1 LKEWEKLSRFFEI
14 NHYENN
20 QQKMKGKI
28 MRTLFKKNYRVE
40 TGIAAMAA
48 GALLAGS
55 AFGASGQENGGKALT
70 ETELVHEIFNT
81 MIQVHGVKAGN
92 RVVHAKGIVCQ
103 GTFTP
108 SKDAATLSKAAHFQ
122 DASVPVTVRLS
133 DGNPD
138 PIIPDNSPNA
148 GPRGMAVRFKLPG
161 GDDTDI
167 IALSVNGFAVSTGE
181 EFLALQKAVVA
192 TDPTKPHPWPV
203 EGFLGTHPSALR
215 FVKGTQAVPA
225 SFATESFFAGD
236 AFIFVNK
243 AGVKQAGRYEIIP
256 FAGQQN
262 LSDEEAKTK
271 TEGFLFDDLKTR
283 LAVGPIKYHL
293 VLQLPNAGDS
303 TKDPSIIWP
312 EDRKTID
319 MGTISVTSVVADSH
333 AAEKDLAFDPTNL
346 TDGIELSDDP
356 FPSLRSRVYALAS
369 AYRQ

>member
-1 LKEWEKLSRFFEI
+1 
-14 NHYENN
+14 
-20 QQKMKGKI
+20 
-28 MRTLFKKNYRVE
+28 MRTLFKQNYRVG
-40 TGIAAMAA
+40 TGTTALAV
-48 GALLAGS
+48 GVLLAGS
-55 AFGASGQENGGKALT
+55 TFGARGQEVGTNSLT
-70 ETELVHEIFNT
+70 EKELVHEIFDT
-81 MIQVHGVKAGN
+81 MVQVHGVKAGN

-108 SKDAATLSKAAHFQ
+108 SKDAATLSRAGHFQ
-122 DASVPVTVRLS
+122 GVSVPVTVRLS

-148 GPRGMAVRFKLPG
+148 GPRGMSLRFKLPN

-192 TDPTKPHPWPV
+192 TDPTKPHPWPI
-203 EGFLGTHPSALR
+203 EGFLGTHPNALR
-215 FVKGTQAVPA
+215 FVKGTQVVPA
-225 SFATESFFAGD
+225 SFATETFFPQD

-243 AGVKQAGRYEIIP
+243 AGVRQAGRYQIIP
-256 FAGQQN
+256 SAGQHN

-271 TEGFLFDDLKTR
+271 SEGFLFDDLKTR
-283 LAVGPIKYHL
+283 LVAGPVEYHL
-293 VLQLPNAGDS
+293 VVQLPKAGDP
-303 TKDPSIIWP
+303 TKDPSIVWP

-319 MGTISVTSVVADSH
+319 MGTISITSEVPNSS
-333 AAEKDLAFDPTNL
+333 AAEKALAFDPTDL

-356 FPSLRSRVYALAS
+356 FPSLRSRVYALAV